1 MLISVV
7 SFLIFFSVFRNDIK
21 EFNRNTWNS
30 THLFFLFFFSL
41 WRKAWSC
48 LGGKFLLWKYN
59 KILESF
65 HVFGW
70 YRFNFPLGV
79 FLFLSLFS
87 WKFADIAF
95 LENSLFLAS
104 CLAPCIIALLP
115 CWIIKAFLDGSSINE
130 PASTYWYRYTDTCHH
145 LAGFRSFLFDL
156 FEFDHRTLTTC
167 VISTPLASRGES
179 TRRFTGPRMEDS
191 ALGFFSISH
200 DSTSRPR
207 NARDTRVE
215 TFERTW
221 ADRPITRSATN
232 RFLHAVLADVQH
244 AVSLPDGLE
253 TCWAIFRFFF
263 TPILKFPLE
272 NGNQFSMII
281 SRNVS
286 QRIGISTRIMVN

>member
-1 MLISVV
+1 MPPPRRLS
-7 SFLIFFSVFRNDIK
+7 IFS
-21 EFNRNTWNS
+21 
-30 THLFFLFFFSL
+30 
-41 WRKAWSC
+41 
-48 LGGKFLLWKYN
+48 
-59 KILESF
+59 
-65 HVFGW
+65 
-70 YRFNFPLGV
+70 
-79 FLFLSLFS
+79 
-87 WKFADIAF
+87 
-95 LENSLFLAS
+95 
-104 CLAPCIIALLP
+104 
-115 CWIIKAFLDGSSINE
+115 
-130 PASTYWYRYTDTCHH
+130 
-145 LAGFRSFLFDL
+145 FRSLRVRSSNAYYLRDFDPPRV
-156 FEFDHRTLTTC
+156 EGRTN
-167 VISTPLASRGES
+167 ES

-200 DSTSRPR
+200 DSTSRTR

-215 TFERTW
+215 TLERTW

-253 TCWAIFRFFF
+253 TCWAILRFFF

>member
-1 MLISVV
+1 M
-7 SFLIFFSVFRNDIK
+7 
-21 EFNRNTWNS
+21 
-30 THLFFLFFFSL
+30 
-41 WRKAWSC
+41 
-48 LGGKFLLWKYN
+48 LWKYN

-79 FLFLSLFS
+79 FLLLSLFS

-104 CLAPCIIALLP
+104 CLAPCIIALLS

-130 PASTYWYRYTDTCHH
+130 PASTYWYRYTPITR
-145 LAGFRSFLFDL
+145 ATASQPFDL
-156 FEFDHRTLTTC
+156 
-167 VISTPLASRGES
+167 
-179 TRRFTGPRMEDS
+179 
-191 ALGFFSISH
+191 FFSISSSSIIERLPAWFRPLSSRGGRTNPRDDLPGRGWRIPLLVFFSISR

-215 TFERTW
+215 TLERTW

-232 RFLHAVLADVQH
+232 RFLYAVLADVQH

-253 TCWAIFRFFF
+253 TCWAILRFFF

-281 SRNVS
+281 SRNVF
-286 QRIGISTRIMVN
+286 QRIEISTRIMAN

>member
-1 MLISVV
+1 MFEILR
-7 SFLIFFSVFRNDIK
+7 IFF
-21 EFNRNTWNS
+21 
-30 THLFFLFFFSL
+30 FFFFIEDDLVWVGS
-41 WRKAWSC
+41 
-48 LGGKFLLWKYN
+48 FLLWKYN

-79 FLFLSLFS
+79 FLLLSLFP

-104 CLAPCIIALLP
+104 CLAPCIIALLS

-130 PASTYWYRYTDTCHH
+130 PASVPTDTVTPIR
-145 LAGFRSFLFDL
+145 ATTAQPFDL
-156 FEFDHRTLTTC
+156 FFSISSGSIVEPLTR
-167 VISTPLASRGES
+167 VISIP
-179 TRRFTGPRMEDS
+179 PVEDGGFHP
-191 ALGFFSISH
+191 LGFFSISR

-215 TFERTW
+215 TLERTW

-253 TCWAIFRFFF
+253 TCWAILRFFF

-281 SRNVS
+281 SRNVF
-286 QRIGISTRIMVN
+286 QRIGTSTRIMAN

>member
-1 MLISVV
+1 MFEILR
-7 SFLIFFSVFRNDIK
+7 IFF
-21 EFNRNTWNS
+21 
-30 THLFFLFFFSL
+30 FFPYGG
-41 WRKAWSC
+41 WSC
-48 LGGKFLLWKYN
+48 LDGKFLLWKYN

-79 FLFLSLFS
+79 FLLLSLFP

-104 CLAPCIIALLP
+104 CLAPCIIALLS

-130 PASTYWYRYTDTCHH
+130 PASVPTDTVTPIRVPPPRS
-145 LAGFRSFLFDL
+145 LSIFSFRSLDR
-156 FEFDHRTLTTC
+156 RTAYPRL
-167 VISTPLASRGES
+167 ISTP
-179 TRRFTGPRMEDS
+179 PVEDGGFHP
-191 ALGFFSISH
+191 LGFFSISR

-215 TFERTW
+215 TLERTW

-253 TCWAIFRFFF
+253 TCWAILRFFF

-281 SRNVS
+281 SRNVF
-286 QRIGISTRIMVN
+286 QRIGTSTRIMAN